1 MERLPLCSTSYATTR
16 HAINNYPNFCSSQP
30 ARRLVI
36 GQQIARRSPICFG
49 TMHDAVDPV
58 SDLRPC
64 FDSTRECS
72 RRSVLKAGVGAA
84 LALPAFPAGDTRT
97 STRRC
102 STEEH
107 QITRQFCALECPGS
121 MQKIGGWSQAN
132 RDRVADLLF
141 FQTKEIGL
149 SCWRL
154 TSAGKSIP
162 KSRIKCLQV

>member
-64 FDSTRECS
+64 FGSTRECS

-107 QITRQFCALECPGS
+107 QITDNFAPSNAPGACRRS
-121 MQKIGGWSQAN
+121 AAGPKPTG
-132 RDRVADLLF
+132 
-141 FQTKEIGL
+141 IGL
-149 SCWRL
+149 PICSSFKRKKL
-154 TSAGKSIP
+154 AYPAGA
-162 KSRIKCLQV
+162 